1 MAKKA
6 NTASVALTALLEK
19 HGKQIDS
26 AIEKNAVH
34 YTTKQ
39 VADETVHCYTIDD
52 GKTFV
57 SVEKTTD
64 VKTKKIKRCILF
76 INIKTATEPV
86 KYASTGDYAK
96 HIHDKLFEKYDKAVK
111 QKSFPGWLRPLGQK
125 RQKVM
130 G

>member
-1 MAKKA
+1 VHYI
-6 NTASVALTALLEK
+6 T
-19 HGKQIDS
+19 KQIS
-26 AIEKNAVH
+26 G
-34 YTTKQ
+34 
-39 VADETVHCYTIDD
+39 ETAHCYTIDD

-64 VKTKKIKRCILF
+64 AKTKNIKRCVLF
-76 INIKTATEPV
+76 IEIKTEKEPV

-96 HIHDKLFEKYDKAVK
+96 TIHDKLFEKYDKAVK

-130 G
+130 E